1 MGSQEH
7 RDWRESRGYGVIGIV
22 NATSPMV
29 QHPHYSSDSPVQS
42 VIRSESR
49 EGDYFTAK
57 RVGVGK
63 RVRGDSRGRDME
75 KERVKG
81 KMSGG
86 DGGVQEW
93 GMEVPEG
100 RIAVT
105 RSIEL
110 RRWNSR

>member
-7 RDWRESRGYGVIGIV
+7 RSWRESRGYGVIGIV

-29 QHPHYSSDSPVQS
+29 QHPHHSSDSPVQS

-49 EGDYFTAK
+49 DGDYFTAK

-63 RVRGDSRGRDME
+63 RVRGDSKGRDVE
-75 KERVKG
+75 SQRR
-81 KMSGG
+81 GG
-86 DGGVQEW
+86 EGGVQER

-100 RIAVT
+100 RIAVR